1 MMDSLDNC
9 QQRAQA
15 AKTFIESRMQEFQVL
30 LEYHHHPFS
39 YLAHNHALCLKVNEK
54 SIALTKKLCCP

>member
-1 MMDSLDNC
+1 MWFLNSLCMMDSLDNC

-30 LEYHHHPFS
+30 LEYHHRPF
-39 YLAHNHALCLKVNEK
+39 
-54 SIALTKKLCCP
+54 LT